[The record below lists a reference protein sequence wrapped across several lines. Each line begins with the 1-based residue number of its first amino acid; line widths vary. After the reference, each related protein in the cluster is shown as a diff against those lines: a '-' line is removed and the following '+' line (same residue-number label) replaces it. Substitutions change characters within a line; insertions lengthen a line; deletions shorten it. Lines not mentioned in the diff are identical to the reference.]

1 MKRVEDRDAAAALAA
16 GAASLG
22 LGLPPS
28 AHERLLAFAGELA
41 RWNRLHNLVADASPQ
56 VLVRRH
62 LLDSLGAAPALR
74 RLLPL
79 PPRPLPAAPP
89 PPSSPPSPPATPT
102 PPRVLDLG
110 SGAGLP
116 GIPLAIALPEARFA
130 LLEANGK
137 KARFCRH
144 AAGALGLGN
153 VEVVEARAER
163 YAPPAPFDA
172 AVARALGSLERV
184 LALARPLV
192 RGPLL
197 AMKGRFPAA
206 ELAAVADAA
215 PEVVRLEVP
224 GLDAERHLVVLGS
237 RNPVT

>member
-1 MKRVEDRDAAAALAA
+1 MEDRDAAAVLSA
-16 GAASLG
+16 GVVWLG
-22 LGLPPS
+22 LGLPYS
-28 AHERLLAFAGELA
+28 AHERLLAFAGELE

-56 VLVRRH
+56 VLVRNH
-62 LLDSLGAAPALR
+62 LLDSLSAAPTLR
-74 RLLPL
+74 RQLSLLPQLL
-79 PPRPLPAAPP
+79 PTLL
-89 PPSSPPSPPATPT
+89 SSPGRPSPPAA

-116 GIPLAIALPEARFA
+116 GIPLAIAIPEARFT

-144 AAGALGLGN
+144 AAASLGLAN
-153 VEVVEARAER
+153 VEVAETRAER

-192 RGPLL
+192 RGPLV

-206 ELAAVADAA
+206 ELTAVEDAA

-237 RNPVT
+237 RDPVT